1 MRTWLIERRKKQQMT
16 QLAVASKT
24 GITRAYY
31 AQLESASRSPS
42 IKVAK
47 KLADV
52 LDFEWTVFYS
62 DDPEN

>member
-1 MRTWLIERRKKQQMT
+1 MRVWLIERRKKQQMT
-16 QLAVASKT
+16 QLAVARKI

-31 AQLESASRSPS
+31 AQLELASRSPS

-52 LDFEWTVFYS
+52 LDFEWTVFYN